1 MRVPEV
7 LVVLAALTALT
18 ALTSRQAFACNPD
31 APVPPIM
38 EDHGYDRIAM
48 EYLLDDAQS
57 VAIGR
62 YTGRLDIVV
71 EGGATGGH
79 PNFLFELTDGWKAV
93 MPRRQVISAYWIPCP
108 MEFQIGSHYMMYFTE
123 GRPLYLL
130 SAREASPE
138 FDALGEFDWFYNQRG
153 QLIRPD
159 LVNEV
164 GEQDSKESENVD

>member
-7 LVVLAALTALT
+7 LIVPAALVTLASRLT
-18 ALTSRQAFACNPD
+18 FACNPD

-38 EDHGYDRIAM
+38 EDHGYDQIAM
-48 EYLLDDAQS
+48 EYFLDDAQS

-79 PNFLFELTDGWKAV
+79 PNLLFELTDGWKAV

-108 MEFQIGSHYMMYFTE
+108 IEFQIGSHYMMYFTE
-123 GRPLYLL
+123 GRPLYVL

-138 FDALGEFDWFYNQRG
+138 FDVLGEFDWFYDQRG

-164 GEQDSKESENVD
+164 GEQDSEESENVD